1 MQEFEGKTAV
11 VTGAASGIGK
21 ALAEKFA
28 QEKMQVVLA
37 DIEEEALEK
46 TVEGLRKYQHRVIG
60 VKADVLVEESI
71 SELFAKATEQYG
83 NIHILCNNAGI
94 GANSGN
100 KAIWEIEKN
109 DWDWVMGVNYQGVL
123 SGIQT
128 FLPHMIDH
136 GEEGH
141 VVTTV
146 SMAGL
151 LPGAGTYGVSKHAV
165 MALTEALS
173 RDLIAKNTKINASV
187 LCPGFVD
194 TNIDQSERNRP
205 GYLMESQESE
215 SESDSQE
222 EDLSSAMMSAM
233 LRQGKKPE
241 EIAEIVFEAINEN
254 IFYILSHPAWDETLR
269 NHFDNILSRKEIK
282 RNSEEEISKFFSP
295 REDGE
300 KY

>member
-1 MQEFEGKTAV
+1 MKEFEGKTAV
-11 VTGAASGIGK
+11 ITGAASGIGK
-21 ALAEKFA
+21 AMAERFA

-46 TVEGLRKYQHRVIG
+46 TVENLRQYQYRVIG
-60 VKADVLVEESI
+60 VKTDVLVEESI
-71 SELFAKATEQYG
+71 NELFSKATAEYG

-100 KAIWEIEKN
+100 KAIWEIDRQ

-123 SGIQT
+123 QGIQT
-128 FLPHMIDH
+128 FLPHMLEH

-151 LPGAGTYGVSKHAV
+151 LPGVGTYGVSKHAV

-173 RDLIAKNTKINASV
+173 RDLITREAKINASV

-194 TNIDQSERNRP
+194 TNIDKSERNRP
-205 GYLMESQESE
+205 SHLGEAQEVTNE
-215 SESDSQE
+215 MGAEI
-222 EDLSSAMMSAM
+222 MSAM

-241 EIAEIVFEAINEN
+241 EIAEIVFNAIKEN
-254 IFYILSHPAWDETLR
+254 IFYILSHPAWDDSLR
-269 NHFDNILSRKEIK
+269 SHFENILSREEIS
-282 RNSEEEISKFFSP
+282 RNSEEEIAKFFSP

>member
-1 MQEFEGKTAV
+1 MNKFEGKTAV
-11 VTGAASGIGK
+11 ITGAASGIGK
-21 ALAEKFA
+21 AMAERFA

-46 TVEGLRKYQHRVIG
+46 TVENLRQYQYRVIG
-60 VKADVLVEESI
+60 VKTDVLVEESI
-71 SELFAKATEQYG
+71 NELFSKATAEYG

-100 KAIWEIEKN
+100 KAIWEIDRQ

-123 SGIQT
+123 QGIQT
-128 FLPHMIDH
+128 FLPHMLEH

-151 LPGAGTYGVSKHAV
+151 LPGVGTYGVSKHAV

-173 RDLIAKNTKINASV
+173 RDLITREAKINASV

-194 TNIDQSERNRP
+194 TNIDKSERNRP
-205 GYLMESQESE
+205 SHMGEAKELTNEVGVEI
-215 SESDSQE
+215 
-222 EDLSSAMMSAM
+222 MSAM

-241 EIAEIVFEAINEN
+241 EIAEIVINAIKEN
-254 IFYILSHPAWDETLR
+254 IFYILSHPAWDDSLR
-269 NHFDNILSRKEIK
+269 SHFENILSRKEIS
-282 RNSEEEISKFFSP
+282 RNSEEEIAKFFSP

>member
-1 MQEFEGKTAV
+1 MRNFEGKTAV

-46 TVEGLRKYQHRVIG
+46 TVDYLRQYQHRVIG
-60 VKADVLVEESI
+60 VKTDVLIEESI
-71 SELFAKATEQYG
+71 DELFAKATEEYG

-100 KAIWEIEKN
+100 KAIWEIDKH

-123 SGIQT
+123 KGIQT
-128 FLPHMIDH
+128 FLPHMLEH

-165 MALTEALS
+165 MALTEGLS
-173 RDLIAKNTKINASV
+173 RDLITRNAKINASV

-194 TNIDQSERNRP
+194 TNIDKSERNRP
-205 GYLMESQESE
+205 SHLGEAQEVTNDMGAE
-215 SESDSQE
+215 IM
-222 EDLSSAMMSAM
+222 SSM

-241 EIAEIVFEAINEN
+241 EIAGIVFEAIKEN

-269 NHFDNILSRKEIK
+269 SHFDNILSRNEIQ
-282 RNSEEEISKFFSP
+282 RNSEEEIAKFFSP

>member
-1 MQEFEGKTAV
+1 MRNFEGKTAV
-11 VTGAASGIGK
+11 ITGAASGIGK

-46 TVEGLRKYQHRVIG
+46 TVDNLRQYQHRVIG
-60 VKADVLVEESI
+60 VKTDVLIEESI
-71 SELFAKATEQYG
+71 DELFAKATEEYG

-100 KAIWEIEKN
+100 KAIWEIDKH

-123 SGIQT
+123 KGIQT
-128 FLPHMIDH
+128 FLPHMLEH

-165 MALTEALS
+165 MALTEGLS
-173 RDLIAKNTKINASV
+173 RDLITRNAKINASV

-194 TNIDQSERNRP
+194 TNIDKSERNRP
-205 GYLMESQESE
+205 SHLGEAQEVTNDIGAE
-215 SESDSQE
+215 IM
-222 EDLSSAMMSAM
+222 SSM

-241 EIAEIVFEAINEN
+241 EIAGIVFEAIKEN

-269 NHFDNILSRKEIK
+269 SHFKNILSRKEIQ
-282 RNSEEEISKFFSP
+282 RNSEEEIAKFFSP

>member
-1 MQEFEGKTAV
+1 MKEFEGKTAV
-11 VTGAASGIGK
+11 ITGAASGIGK
-21 ALAEKFA
+21 AMAERFA

-46 TVEGLRKYQHRVIG
+46 TVENLRQYQHRVIG
-60 VKADVLVEESI
+60 VKTDVLVEESI
-71 SELFAKATEQYG
+71 NELFAKATAEYG

-100 KAIWEIEKN
+100 KAIWEIDRQ

-123 SGIQT
+123 QGIQT
-128 FLPHMIDH
+128 FLPHMLEH

-141 VVTTV
+141 VLTTV

-173 RDLIAKNTKINASV
+173 RDLINREAKINVSV

-194 TNIDQSERNRP
+194 TNIDKSERNRP
-205 GYLMESQESE
+205 SHMGEAKEVTNEMGAEIM
-215 SESDSQE
+215 
-222 EDLSSAMMSAM
+222 SSM

-241 EIAEIVFEAINEN
+241 EIAEIVFNAIKEN
-254 IFYILSHPAWDETLR
+254 IFYILSHPAWDDSLR
-269 NHFDNILSRKEIK
+269 SHFENILSRKEII
-282 RNSEEEISKFFSP
+282 RNSEEEIAKFFSP

>member
-1 MQEFEGKTAV
+1 MKKFEGKTAV
-11 VTGAASGIGK
+11 ITGAASGIGK

-28 QEKMQVVLA
+28 NEKMQVVLA
-37 DIEEEALEK
+37 DIEEEVLEK
-46 TVEGLRKYQHRVIG
+46 TVENLRQYQYRVIG
-60 VKADVLVEESI
+60 IKTDVLVEDSI
-71 SELFAKATEQYG
+71 TELFAKAKEEYG

-94 GANSGN
+94 GANSGT

-109 DWDWVMGVNYQGVL
+109 DWDWVMGVNYQSVL
-123 SGIQT
+123 YGLQT
-128 FLPHMIDH
+128 FIPHMLEH

-146 SMAGL
+146 SLAGL

-173 RDLIAKNTKINASV
+173 RDLVARGAKINASV
-187 LCPGFVD
+187 LCPGFVN
-194 TNIDQSERNRP
+194 TNIDNSERNRP
-205 GYLMESQESE
+205 NHLGKSE
-215 SESDSQE
+215 EVE
-222 EDLSSAMMSAM
+222 APVGAEIMSAM

-241 EIAEIVFEAINEN
+241 EIADIVYEAIKEN
-254 IFYILSHPAWDETLR
+254 IFYILSHPAWDDSLKS
-269 NHFDNILSRKEIK
+269 HFENILSRKEINK
-282 RNSEEEISKFFSP
+282 SSEEEIAKFFQP

>member
-1 MQEFEGKTAV
+1 MRNFEGKTAV
-11 VTGAASGIGK
+11 ITGAASGIGK

-37 DIEEEALEK
+37 DIEEEALNK
-46 TVEGLRKYQHRVIG
+46 TVDNLRQYQHRVIG
-60 VKADVLVEESI
+60 IKTDVLVEESI
-71 SELFAKATEQYG
+71 DELFAKATEEYG

-100 KAIWEIEKN
+100 KAIWEIDKH

-123 SGIQT
+123 KGIQT
-128 FLPHMIDH
+128 FLPHMLEH

-165 MALTEALS
+165 MALTEGLS
-173 RDLIAKNTKINASV
+173 RDLITRNAKINASV

-194 TNIDQSERNRP
+194 TNIDKSERNRP
-205 GYLMESQESE
+205 SHLGEAQEVTNDIGAE
-215 SESDSQE
+215 IM
-222 EDLSSAMMSAM
+222 SSM

-241 EIAEIVFEAINEN
+241 EIAGIVFEAIKEN

-269 NHFDNILSRKEIK
+269 SHFENILSRKEIQ
-282 RNSEEEISKFFSP
+282 RNSEEEIAKFFSP

>member
-1 MQEFEGKTAV
+1 MRNFEGKTAV

-21 ALAEKFA
+21 ALAKKFA
-28 QEKMQVVLA
+28 QEKLQVVLA

-46 TVEGLRKYQHRVIG
+46 TVDNLRQYQHRVIG
-60 VKADVLVEESI
+60 IKTDVLIEESI
-71 SELFAKATEQYG
+71 DELFTKAKEEYG

-100 KAIWEIEKN
+100 KAIWEIDKH

-123 SGIQT
+123 KGIQT
-128 FLPHMIDH
+128 FLPHMLEH

-165 MALTEALS
+165 MALTEGLS
-173 RDLIAKNTKINASV
+173 RDLITRNAKINASV

-194 TNIDQSERNRP
+194 TNIDKSERNRP
-205 GYLMESQESE
+205 SHLGEAQEVTNDMGAE
-215 SESDSQE
+215 IM
-222 EDLSSAMMSAM
+222 SSM

-241 EIAEIVFEAINEN
+241 EISGIVFEAIKEN

-269 NHFDNILSRKEIK
+269 SHFDNILSRKEIQ
-282 RNSEEEISKFFSP
+282 RNSEEEIAKFFSP

>member
-1 MQEFEGKTAV
+1 MKNFEGKTAV
-11 VTGAASGIGK
+11 ITGAASGIGK

-37 DIEEEALEK
+37 DIEEEALNK
-46 TVEGLRKYQHRVIG
+46 TVDNLRQYQHRVIG
-60 VKADVLVEESI
+60 IKTDVLVEESI
-71 SELFAKATEQYG
+71 DELFAKATEEYG
-83 NIHILCNNAGI
+83 NVHILCNNAGI

-100 KAIWEIEKN
+100 KAIWEIDKH

-123 SGIQT
+123 KGIQT
-128 FLPHMIDH
+128 FLPHMLEH

-165 MALTEALS
+165 MALTEGLS
-173 RDLIAKNTKINASV
+173 RDLITRNAKINASV

-194 TNIDQSERNRP
+194 TNIDKSERNRP
-205 GYLMESQESE
+205 SHLGEVQEVTNDIGVE
-215 SESDSQE
+215 IM
-222 EDLSSAMMSAM
+222 SSM

-241 EIAEIVFEAINEN
+241 EIAGIVFEAIKEN

-269 NHFDNILSRKEIK
+269 SHFENILSRKEIQ
-282 RNSEEEISKFFSP
+282 RNSEEEIAKFFSP

>member
-1 MQEFEGKTAV
+1 MKEFEGKTAV
-11 VTGAASGIGK
+11 ITGAASGIGK
-21 ALAEKFA
+21 AMAERFA

-37 DIEEEALEK
+37 DIEEEALER
-46 TVEGLRKYQHRVIG
+46 TVENLRQYQHRVIG
-60 VKADVLVEESI
+60 IKTDVLVEESI
-71 SELFAKATEQYG
+71 NELFAKATAEYG

-100 KAIWEIEKN
+100 KAIWEIDKQ

-123 SGIQT
+123 QGIQT
-128 FLPHMIDH
+128 FLPHMLEH

-141 VVTTV
+141 VLTTV

-173 RDLIAKNTKINASV
+173 RDLITREAKINASV

-194 TNIDQSERNRP
+194 TNIDKSERNRP
-205 GYLMESQESE
+205 SHMGEAKELTNEAGAEI
-215 SESDSQE
+215 
-222 EDLSSAMMSAM
+222 MSVM

-241 EIAEIVFEAINEN
+241 EIAEIVINAIKEN
-254 IFYILSHPAWDETLR
+254 IFYILSHPAWDDSLR
-269 NHFDNILSRKEIK
+269 SHFENILSRKEIS
-282 RNSEEEISKFFSP
+282 RNSEEEIAKFFSP

>member
-1 MQEFEGKTAV
+1 MRNFEGKTAV
-11 VTGAASGIGK
+11 ITGAASGIGK

-37 DIEEEALEK
+37 DIEEEALKK
-46 TVEGLRKYQHRVIG
+46 TVDNLRQYQHRVIG
-60 VKADVLVEESI
+60 VKTDVLVEESI
-71 SELFAKATEQYG
+71 DELFAKATEEYG

-100 KAIWEIEKN
+100 KAIWEIDKH

-123 SGIQT
+123 KGIQT
-128 FLPHMIDH
+128 FLPHMLEH

-165 MALTEALS
+165 MALTEGLS
-173 RDLIAKNTKINASV
+173 RDLITRNAKINASV

-194 TNIDQSERNRP
+194 TNIDKSERNRP
-205 GYLMESQESE
+205 SHLGEAQEVTNDMGAE
-215 SESDSQE
+215 IM
-222 EDLSSAMMSAM
+222 SSM

-241 EIAEIVFEAINEN
+241 EIAGIVFEAIKEN

-269 NHFDNILSRKEIK
+269 SHYENILSRKEIQ
-282 RNSEEEISKFFSP
+282 RNSEEEIAKFFSP

>member
-1 MQEFEGKTAV
+1 MKEFEGKTAV
-11 VTGAASGIGK
+11 ITGAASGIGK
-21 ALAEKFA
+21 AMAERFA

-46 TVEGLRKYQHRVIG
+46 TVENLRQYQYRVIG
-60 VKADVLVEESI
+60 VKTDVLVEESI
-71 SELFAKATEQYG
+71 NELFSKATAEYG

-100 KAIWEIEKN
+100 KAIWEIDRQ

-123 SGIQT
+123 QGIQT
-128 FLPHMIDH
+128 FLPHMLEH

-151 LPGAGTYGVSKHAV
+151 LPGVGTYGVSKHAV

-173 RDLIAKNTKINASV
+173 RDLITREAKINASV

-194 TNIDQSERNRP
+194 TNIDKSERNRP
-205 GYLMESQESE
+205 SHMGEAKELTNEAGAEI
-215 SESDSQE
+215 
-222 EDLSSAMMSAM
+222 MSAM

-241 EIAEIVFEAINEN
+241 EIAEIVIDAIKEN
-254 IFYILSHPAWDETLR
+254 IFYILSHPAWDDSLR
-269 NHFDNILSRKEIK
+269 SHFENILSRKEIS
-282 RNSEEEISKFFSP
+282 RNSEEEIAKFFSP

>member
-1 MQEFEGKTAV
+1 MKNFEGKTAV
-11 VTGAASGIGK
+11 ITGAASGIGK

-37 DIEEEALEK
+37 DIEEEALNK
-46 TVEGLRKYQHRVIG
+46 TVDNLRQYQHRVIG
-60 VKADVLVEESI
+60 IKTDVLVEESI
-71 SELFAKATEQYG
+71 DELFAKATEEYG
-83 NIHILCNNAGI
+83 NVHILCNNAGI

-100 KAIWEIEKN
+100 KAIWEIDKH

-123 SGIQT
+123 KGIQT
-128 FLPHMIDH
+128 FLPHMLEH

-165 MALTEALS
+165 MALTEGLS
-173 RDLIAKNTKINASV
+173 RDLVTRNAKINASV

-194 TNIDQSERNRP
+194 TNIDKSERNRP
-205 GYLMESQESE
+205 GHLGEAQEVTNDMGAE
-215 SESDSQE
+215 IM
-222 EDLSSAMMSAM
+222 SSM

-241 EIAEIVFEAINEN
+241 EIAGIVFEAIKEN
-254 IFYILSHPAWDETLR
+254 IFYILSHPAWDDTLR
-269 NHFDNILSRKEIK
+269 SHYENILSRKEIQ
-282 RNSEEEISKFFSP
+282 RNSEEEIAKFFSP

>member
-1 MQEFEGKTAV
+1 MKEFEGKTAV
-11 VTGAASGIGK
+11 ITGAASGIGK
-21 ALAEKFA
+21 AMAERFA

-46 TVEGLRKYQHRVIG
+46 TVENLRQYQYRVIG
-60 VKADVLVEESI
+60 VKTDVLVEESI
-71 SELFAKATEQYG
+71 NELFAKATAEYG

-100 KAIWEIEKN
+100 KAIWEIDKQ

-123 SGIQT
+123 QGIQT
-128 FLPHMIDH
+128 FLPHMLEH

-173 RDLIAKNTKINASV
+173 RDLITRETKINASV

-194 TNIDQSERNRP
+194 TNIDKSERNRP
-205 GYLMESQESE
+205 SHLGEAQEVKNE
-215 SESDSQE
+215 MGAEI
-222 EDLSSAMMSAM
+222 MSAM

-241 EIAEIVFEAINEN
+241 EIAEIVFNAIKEN
-254 IFYILSHPAWDETLR
+254 IFYILSHPAWDDSLR
-269 NHFDNILSRKEIK
+269 SHFENILSRKEIS
-282 RNSEEEISKFFSP
+282 RNSEEEITKFFSP

>member
-1 MQEFEGKTAV
+1 MKEFEGKTAV
-11 VTGAASGIGK
+11 ITGAASGIGK
-21 ALAEKFA
+21 AMAERFA

-37 DIEEEALEK
+37 DIEEEALER
-46 TVEGLRKYQHRVIG
+46 TVENLRQYQHRVIG
-60 VKADVLVEESI
+60 IKTDVLVEESI
-71 SELFAKATEQYG
+71 NELFSKATAEYG

-100 KAIWEIEKN
+100 KAIWEIDRQ

-123 SGIQT
+123 QGIQT
-128 FLPHMIDH
+128 FLPHMLEH

-151 LPGAGTYGVSKHAV
+151 LPGVGTYGVSKHAV

-173 RDLIAKNTKINASV
+173 RDLITREAKINASV

-194 TNIDQSERNRP
+194 TNIDKSERNRP
-205 GYLMESQESE
+205 SHLGEAQEVTNE
-215 SESDSQE
+215 MGAEI
-222 EDLSSAMMSAM
+222 MSAM

-241 EIAEIVFEAINEN
+241 EIAEIVFNAIKEN
-254 IFYILSHPAWDETLR
+254 IFYILSHPAWDDSLR
-269 NHFDNILSRKEIK
+269 SHFENILSREEIS
-282 RNSEEEISKFFSP
+282 RNSEEEIAKFFSP

>member
-1 MQEFEGKTAV
+1 
-11 VTGAASGIGK
+11 
-21 ALAEKFA
+21 
-28 QEKMQVVLA
+28 MQVVLA

-46 TVEGLRKYQHRVIG
+46 TVESLRQYQHRVIG
-60 VKADVLVEESI
+60 VKTDVLVEESI
-71 SELFAKATEQYG
+71 KELFAKATEEYG
-83 NIHILCNNAGI
+83 NVHILCNNAGI

-100 KAIWEIEKN
+100 KAIWEIEN
-109 DWDWVMGVNYQGVL
+109 YDWDWVMGVNYQGVL
-123 SGIQT
+123 QGIQT
-128 FLPHMIDH
+128 FLPHMIEH
-136 GEEGH
+136 GEDGH

-173 RDLIAKNTKINASV
+173 RDLITRNTKINASV

-194 TNIDQSERNRP
+194 TNIDKSERNRP
-205 GYLMESQESE
+205 NHMGETPEVVPEMGAEI
-215 SESDSQE
+215 
-222 EDLSSAMMSAM
+222 MSAM

-241 EIAEIVFEAINEN
+241 EIADIVLDGIKEN
-254 IFYILSHPAWDETLR
+254 IFYILSHPAWDDTLR
-269 NHFDNILSRKEIK
+269 SHFDNILSRKKIE
-282 RNSEEEISKFFSP
+282 RNSEEEIAKFFSP

>member
-1 MQEFEGKTAV
+1 MRNFEGKTAV

-46 TVEGLRKYQHRVIG
+46 TVDNLRQYQHRVIG
-60 VKADVLVEESI
+60 IKTDVLIEESI
-71 SELFAKATEQYG
+71 DELFKKAKEEYG

-100 KAIWEIEKN
+100 KAIWEIDKH

-123 SGIQT
+123 KGIQT
-128 FLPHMIDH
+128 FLPHMLEH

-173 RDLIAKNTKINASV
+173 RDLITRNAKINASV

-194 TNIDQSERNRP
+194 TNIDKSERNRP
-205 GYLMESQESE
+205 SHLGEAQEVTNDMGAE
-215 SESDSQE
+215 IM
-222 EDLSSAMMSAM
+222 SSM

-241 EIAEIVFEAINEN
+241 EIAGIVFEAIKEN
-254 IFYILSHPAWDETLR
+254 IFYILSHPAWDDTLR
-269 NHFDNILSRKEIK
+269 SHYENILSRKEIQ
-282 RNSEEEISKFFSP
+282 RNSEEEIAKFFSP

>member
-1 MQEFEGKTAV
+1 MKEFEGKTAV
-11 VTGAASGIGK
+11 ITGAASGIGK
-21 ALAEKFA
+21 AMAERFA

-46 TVEGLRKYQHRVIG
+46 TVENLRQYQYRVIG
-60 VKADVLVEESI
+60 VKTDVLVEESI
-71 SELFAKATEQYG
+71 NELFSKATTEYG

-100 KAIWEIEKN
+100 KAIWEIDRQ

-123 SGIQT
+123 QGIQT
-128 FLPHMIDH
+128 FLPHMLEH

-151 LPGAGTYGVSKHAV
+151 LPGVGTYGVSKHAV

-173 RDLIAKNTKINASV
+173 RDLITRETKINASV

-194 TNIDQSERNRP
+194 TNIDKSERNRP
-205 GYLMESQESE
+205 SHMGEAKELTNEVGVEI
-215 SESDSQE
+215 
-222 EDLSSAMMSAM
+222 MSAM

-241 EIAEIVFEAINEN
+241 EIAEIVINAIKEN
-254 IFYILSHPAWDETLR
+254 IFYILSHPAWDDSLR
-269 NHFDNILSRKEIK
+269 SHFENILSRKEIS
-282 RNSEEEISKFFSP
+282 RNSEEEIAKFFSP